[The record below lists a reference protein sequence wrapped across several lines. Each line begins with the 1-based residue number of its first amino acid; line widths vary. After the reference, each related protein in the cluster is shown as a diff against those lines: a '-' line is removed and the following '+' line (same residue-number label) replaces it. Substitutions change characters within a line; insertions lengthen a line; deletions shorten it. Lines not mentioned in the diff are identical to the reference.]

1 MNISQ
6 TLTHPT
12 HSKRLNATWNAI
24 CTIAGRDVMR
34 FLRDP
39 IRLVFTL
46 LLPLIL
52 VGGLSGTLQSSLGG
66 AVSYNLMAFT
76 MVGML
81 GMTLFQGTMNGVMS
95 LIEDRQN
102 DFTQELF
109 IAPISRYAI
118 VFGKILGESLV
129 ALTQSVVLVL
139 MGLLIFHI
147 PFSLFSLIL
156 VLPVSLITCLFGG
169 AFGVLLTSLFSN
181 QRTANMVLPFLL
193 FPQFF
198 LAGVFL
204 PLRNLPW
211 YLDIL
216 SKITPMRYVVDLIRG
231 IFYAGRPEYGQVVLL
246 HPLINLAIMGILFTI
261 FLVTGTALFVRGERN
276 R

>member
-246 HPLINLAIMGILFTI
+246 HPLINLAIMGLLFTI

>member
-261 FLVTGTALFVRGERN
+261 FLVTGTALFVRSERN